1 MKRLEDLIQKEKVVI
16 ALVYIL
22 LIALVF
28 NFISGGLYNFL
39 FIGNDDAKICFLT
52 GAFLLLMG
60 NYVVEPYFTKPSD
73 AIANSIAVILA
84 LLGLSDASKFMYY
97 PFVLSFAITVL
108 IIGIFSIILKD
119 TKLGRVFYYLVELFG
134 KSKVIFSIV
143 YVIGIYS
150 YYGLADKIVDFV
162 LLLLLWGMMIFGHI
176 IEHIY
181 LGIKNIVTVV
191 KSNVSVFG
199 TALGCDNPLLYTFEH
214 ANSKGTL
221 PYSSLVTINNGRGA
235 INIGMVV
242 HSKPNISKTVVDTCL
257 ISNNGE
263 AIEIQEN
270 EFKNKSIINN
280 EYCVSKAYLSDFPD
294 EIQDK
299 IKNCPMYSNST
310 QFIGF
315 VMSGS
320 DINKIKVAII
330 RDDIEVVEG
339 MIFETSIYGKKT
351 LYQLINGIT
360 DEESFDKNN
369 NHGFHIGIARKL
381 GTYSETNSE
390 LNISRWVP
398 MMYEPVFIRRC
409 GELSD
414 ELLKEIA
421 DTSIGRLPNTEYK
434 IPIKDINSL
443 VTHNIAILG
452 ILGIG
457 KSCLSFELIS
467 KIVANNI
474 KVICIDITNQ
484 YADKS
489 NGLPKYIGIDRIE
502 FDLSA
507 ESIEIFRKEK
517 NKAGSKSEFSKWG
530 NVYEYRSELN
540 KSLDAFLE
548 GEKSVMIY
556 NPDWHPVAQGATKF
570 NIEEHADLTITEKTR
585 VISEQI
591 FIKLRKKGE
600 SDKAR
605 VLLVYEEAHSLV
617 PEWNSTVNDGDKSA
631 TNGTAKVILQGR
643 KYGLGCL
650 AITQRTANI
659 SKSILNQCN
668 TIFALRIFDD
678 TGKNFLENYIG
689 SEYSSTLPT
698 LEERHV
704 IAIGKGLKLKQPVI
718 VQLND
723 KKFVTES

>member
-1 MKRLEDLIQKEKVVI
+1 MRQFENLIQKEKIII
-16 ALVYIL
+16 AIVYIFI
-22 LIALVF
+22 IALVF
-28 NFISGGLYNFL
+28 HIISGGLFNFL
-39 FIGNDDAKICFLT
+39 FIDDNDAKICFLT

-60 NYVVEPYFTKPSD
+60 NYIVEPYFTKPSD
-73 AIANSIAVILA
+73 AIVNSSAVILA
-84 LLGLSDASKFMYY
+84 LLGLNDSSKFMYY
-97 PFVLSFAITVL
+97 PFALLFSTTVL
-108 IIGIFSIILKD
+108 IIGILAIILKD
-119 TKLGRVFYYLVELFG
+119 IKVGKVFYYIVELLG

-143 YVIGIYS
+143 FVLGIYS
-150 YYGLADKIVDFV
+150 YYGLTDKVVDFIV
-162 LLLLLWGMMIFGHI
+162 LLVLWVVMVFSHI

-181 LGIKNIVTVV
+181 LWIKKLIDVT
-191 KSNVSVFG
+191 KSKVCVFG
-199 TALGCDNPLLYTFEH
+199 TALGCDNTLLYTFEH
-214 ANSKGTL
+214 ANNKGTL
-221 PYSSLVTINNGRGA
+221 PYSSLVTINNGKGA
-235 INIGMVV
+235 MNIGMVI
-242 HSKPNISKTVVDTCL
+242 HSKPSMSKTVVDTCL
-257 ISNNGE
+257 ISDNGK
-263 AIEIQEN
+263 AIEVHKD

-280 EYCVSKAYLSDFPD
+280 EYSVSTACISDFSSK
-294 EIQDK
+294 IQEK
-299 IKNCPMYSNST
+299 IKCCPMFINSSE
-310 QFIGF
+310 FIGF
-315 VMSGS
+315 VISGS

-339 MIFETSIYGKKT
+339 MIFESSIYGKKT

-360 DEESFDKNN
+360 DKESFDKNN
-369 NHGFHIGIARKL
+369 NHGYHIGIARKL
-381 GTYSETNSE
+381 GTYIKEDAE

-398 MMYEPVFIRRC
+398 MMYEPVFIRRS

-414 ELLKEIA
+414 KELKEIA
-421 DTSIGRLPNTEYK
+421 DTAIGRLPNTEYK

-467 KIVANNI
+467 KIVANDI

-484 YADKS
+484 YVDENK
-489 NGLPKYIGIDRIE
+489 GLPKYIGKDQIEVGLPKDSIDT
-502 FDLSA
+502 L
-507 ESIEIFRKEK
+507 KKTK
-517 NKAGSKSEFSKWG
+517 NNKGLKTEYSKWG
-530 NVYEYRSELN
+530 NVKEYRLELN
-540 KSLDAFLE
+540 KSLKTFLD
-548 GEKSVMIY
+548 GENSVMIY
-556 NPDWHPVAQGATKF
+556 NPDWHPVTQGASKW

-591 FIKLRKKGE
+591 FIQLRAMGE

-605 VLLVYEEAHSLV
+605 VLLVYEEAHSLI
-617 PEWNSTVNDGDKSA
+617 PEWNSVANDGDKAA
-631 TNGTAKVILQGR
+631 TNGTSKVILQGR

-689 SEYSSTLPT
+689 SDYSSTLPT

-718 VQLND
+718 IQLNH
-723 KKFVTES
+723 KKFVTRS